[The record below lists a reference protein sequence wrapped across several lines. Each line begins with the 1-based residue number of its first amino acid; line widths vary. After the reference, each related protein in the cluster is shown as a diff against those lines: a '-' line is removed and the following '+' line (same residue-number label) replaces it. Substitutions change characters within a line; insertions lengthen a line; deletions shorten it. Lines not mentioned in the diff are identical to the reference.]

1 MMFSSQFKNRKK
13 TLLADR
19 VWWKRSRERLRSRYG
34 TRNFIFSFLPFLP
47 PSYSFFHIFFRGI
60 SINEEKM
67 WDPKRKWTFIF
78 HIIRLI
84 FILFCN
90 LSNNVEINRLVQHYI
105 FHSTWYSIHI
115 LLYTVFKKY
124 WNIGKLE
131 ILEVISNNIL
141 PKLSLTSY

>member
-34 TRNFIFSFLPFLP
+34 TRNFIFSFLLFLP

-105 FHSTWYSIHI
+105 FHSTDIQFTYYYIRCS
-115 LLYTVFKKY
+115 K
-124 WNIGKLE
+124 NIG
-131 ILEVISNNIL
+131 
-141 PKLSLTSY
+141 TSVNSRFSR

>member
-67 WDPKRKWTFIF
+67 WDPKRK
-78 HIIRLI
+78 
-84 FILFCN
+84 
-90 LSNNVEINRLVQHYI
+90 
-105 FHSTWYSIHI
+105 
-115 LLYTVFKKY
+115 
-124 WNIGKLE
+124 
-131 ILEVISNNIL
+131 
-141 PKLSLTSY
+141 